1 MSITKPFL
9 KWVGGKT
16 QILEDVLAT
25 FPKEWKNYYEPFVGG
40 GSVLLAALSLKK
52 AGKLTI
58 KGKVYA
64 SDLNENLIG
73 LYKNVQANVEGL
85 ITEVKALKTDYEG
98 CKGTTKNRK
107 PTTLEEA
114 KASPE
119 SYYYWIRSQFNAIPA
134 AGKGSLQASAMFL
147 FLNKTCF
154 RGLYRE
160 GPNGFNVPFGNY
172 KKPAILDEGHL
183 REVNSLLQGVVFTT
197 CSFKDALTPAGK
209 GDFAYLDPPY
219 APETGTSFTSYTSE
233 GFELDDHKALFKLSA
248 DLHAKGCKFA
258 FSNADVQLV
267 KAAFP
272 APVYTTKTIDCRRA
286 INSKNP
292 ESKTKEVLITN

>member
-1 MSITKPFL
+1 MSVTKPFL

-16 QILEDVLAT
+16 QILDDVLAT
-25 FPKEWKNYYEPFVGG
+25 FPKECKNYYEPFVGG
-40 GSVLLAALSLKK
+40 GSVLLAALSLRK

-73 LYKNVQANVEGL
+73 LYKNVQTNVEGL

-98 CKGTTKNRK
+98 CKGTTQNRK

-114 KASPE
+114 KTSPE
-119 SYYYWIRSQFNAIPA
+119 SYYYWSRSRFNAIPA
-134 AGKGSLQASAMFL
+134 GEKGSLLASAMFL

-160 GPNGFNVPFGNY
+160 GPNGFNVPFGHY

-183 REVNSLLQGVVFTT
+183 REVSLLLQGVVFTT
-197 CSFKDALTPAGK
+197 CSFKDALAPAGK

-233 GFELDDHKALFKLSA
+233 GFELDDHKALFKLCA
-248 DLHAKGCKFA
+248 DLNTKGCKFA

-267 KAAFP
+267 KTAFP
-272 APVYTTKTIDCRRA
+272 APLYTTKTIDCRRA